1 MMPAQQS
8 NSRAATLRLVGTTV
22 AATLVVVLVAVELA
36 TMGDRAR
43 GAAPVAAPVMDS
55 PAAGSVPSAEEPA
68 LAGPAREA
76 LDRGNAA
83 YRARSYTG
91 ALDAYRAAAAAAPGD
106 AAPYFGIYMAAI
118 ALHDTVLADS
128 AMRVIRA
135 QRASGGDM
143 LTDSSLRD
151 LHARGAVV
159 PKGHPPIPDSSTP

>member
-8 NSRAATLRLVGTTV
+8 SSRAATLRLIGTTV
-22 AATLVVVLVAVELA
+22 AVTLVVVLVAVELA

-43 GAAPVAAPVMDS
+43 SAVPPTGSPGAVSAQSADAPPIDD
-55 PAAGSVPSAEEPA
+55 PASEP
-68 LAGPAREA
+68 

-83 YRARSYTG
+83 YRAGNYAG
-91 ALDAYRAAAAAAPGD
+91 ALDAYRAAAVAAPED
-106 AAPYFGIYMAAI
+106 AAPYFGIYMAAM

-135 QRASGGDM
+135 QHASGGDM

-151 LHARGAVV
+151 LHAHGAMV
-159 PKGHPPIPDSSTP
+159 PKGHPPIPGRSTP